1 MAKGSKTQQ
10 RLTELEKELKR
21 RGVRL
26 GYERLEYAGLRLRS
40 GLCWFRGVY
49 YLFVD
54 RLKTLPERIDLIQG
68 ALDEL
73 DQLAA
78 SGRLDQPDAPLAEAG
93 GEAASAA
100 PQPAPPVEPYRP
112 AATGETLAES
122 APEPTLAPEAAAPA
136 APATPATPEASHE
149 PR

>member
-93 GEAASAA
+93 AEAVSGESETS
-100 PQPAPPVEPYRP
+100 PRPAPLAEPDSAT
-112 AATGETLAES
+112 AAGETPAET
-122 APEPTLAPEAAAPA
+122 APEPNPGSEPSAPA
-136 APATPATPEASHE
+136 APEASHE

>member
-40 GLCWFRGVY
+40 GLCWFRGTY

-93 GEAASAA
+93 AEAASGESEAS
-100 PQPAPPVEPYRP
+100 PQPAPPAEPDHP
-112 AATGETLAES
+112 AAAGEAPTEA
-122 APEPTLAPEAAAPA
+122 APEPSPGSETSAPA
-136 APATPATPEASHE
+136 APQASHE

>member
-40 GLCWFRGVY
+40 GLCWFRGAY

-93 GEAASAA
+93 AEAVSGEPETAA
-100 PQPAPPVEPYRP
+100 QPAPPAEPDSAT
-112 AATGETLAES
+112 AAGEASTEA
-122 APEPTLAPEAAAPA
+122 APEPSPGSETSAPA
-136 APATPATPEASHE
+136 APEASHE

>member
-40 GLCWFRGVY
+40 GLCWFRGTY

-54 RLKTLPERIDLIQG
+54 RLKTLPERIELIQG

-78 SGRLDQPDAPLAEAG
+78 QGRLDQPDAPAETS
-93 GEAASAA
+93 GEAAAG
-100 PQPAPPVEPYRP
+100 ERP
-112 AATGETLAES
+112 A
-122 APEPTLAPEAAAPA
+122 EPTPDGEAAAPA
-136 APATPATPEASHE
+136 APASPEASHE
-149 PR
+149 LR

>member
-26 GYERLEYAGLRLRS
+26 GYERLEYAGLRLKS
-40 GLCWFRGVY
+40 GLCWFRGTY

-54 RLKTLPERIDLIQG
+54 RLKTLPERIELIQG

-78 SGRLDQPDAPLAEAG
+78 QGRLDRPDAPAAEPG
-93 GEAASAA
+93 
-100 PQPAPPVEPYRP
+100 P
-112 AATGETLAES
+112 ES
-122 APEPTLAPEAAAPA
+122 APATEANALPADPASEPNAEPGEATAAPESTPAPEAAASA
-136 APATPATPEASHE
+136 IPEASHD

>member
-26 GYERLEYAGLRLRS
+26 GYERLEYAGLRLKS
-40 GLCWFRGVY
+40 GLCWFRGTY

-54 RLKTLPERIDLIQG
+54 RLKTLPERSDLIQG

-78 SGRLDQPDAPLAEAG
+78 QGRLDRPDAPAAGADGEVAASLANPEAASPAEPG
-93 GEAASAA
+93 GEAQAD
-100 PQPAPPVEPYRP
+100 ERP
-112 AATGETLAES
+112 
-122 APEPTLAPEAAAPA
+122 AAPA
-136 APATPATPEASHE
+136 ADGETVAPAIPEASHE